1 MPPHSLPHLLAF
13 LAAASIFTVTP
24 GLDTATVLRSA
35 SRGPRSGLCAAA
47 GICTGLLAWAC
58 AAAFGL
64 TAILAASKLAFAT
77 LKWVGAL
84 YLFYLGMKLI
94 ATPRKALAHAPQTTG
109 DAGGSD
115 GWDAL
120 KRGVLTNILNPKV
133 GVFYVTFLPQFIP
146 SGADVAGFSFLLA
159 GLHVALTFVWFALLV
174 ALTAPI
180 GQFLAR
186 PNVVRRFDRL
196 TGLVFIGFGA
206 RLALERGP

>member
-13 LAAASIFTVTP
+13 LAAAGVFTVTP
-24 GLDTATVLRSA
+24 GLDTATVLQSA
-35 SRGPRSGLCAAA
+35 TRGPRSGLCAAA
-47 GICTGLLAWAC
+47 GICAGLLAWAC

-64 TAILAASKLAFAT
+64 TAILAASKLAFTT

-94 ATPRKALAHAPQTTG
+94 ATPRKTIADAPEATG
-109 DAGGSD
+109 EAD

-159 GLHVALTFVWFALLV
+159 GLHVALTFIWFALLV
-174 ALTAPI
+174 VLTAPI
-180 GQFLAR
+180 CQFLAR
-186 PNVVRRFDRL
+186 PNVVRRLDRL

-206 RLALERGP
+206 RLALERGQ

>member
-13 LAAASIFTVTP
+13 LAAAGVFTVTP

-35 SRGPRSGLCAAA
+35 TRGPRPGLCAAA
-47 GICTGLLAWAC
+47 GICAGLLAWAC

-64 TAILAASKLAFAT
+64 MAILAASKLAFTT

-94 ATPRKALAHAPQTTG
+94 ATPRKTIADAPEATG
-109 DAGGSD
+109 EAD
-115 GWDAL
+115 GWAAL

-159 GLHVALTFVWFALLV
+159 GLHVALTFIWFALLV
-174 ALTAPI
+174 VLTAPI
-180 GQFLAR
+180 CQFLAR
-186 PNVVRRFDRL
+186 PNAVRRLDRL

-206 RLALERGP
+206 RLALERGQ